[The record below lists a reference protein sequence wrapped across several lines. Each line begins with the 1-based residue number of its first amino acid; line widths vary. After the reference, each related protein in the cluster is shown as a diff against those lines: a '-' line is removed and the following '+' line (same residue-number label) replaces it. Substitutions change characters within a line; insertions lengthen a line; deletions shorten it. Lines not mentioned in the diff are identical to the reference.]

1 MNRLFS
7 LPEVS
12 RPAKLYLIGLIAFVA
27 IVSCLIVLKYND
39 YFLLGDPV
47 HPNNDDVKY
56 IQSSRLLLNE
66 GVLAYNTKDKP
77 SAFIMPGL
85 PLILS
90 GLMAVF
96 GQEQG
101 GVVAFRLFQGLQ
113 QALCIYLIFWIGRR
127 VFNTR
132 AALIACTVSALYPP
146 DYFSSG
152 VILSE
157 TTFRTLLLLL
167 VCCTILAMERRQ
179 SALYVLIGALTAAVA
194 YFKPHASLYPAV
206 FLILWLRMK
215 LPWRMMLKYTLL
227 MGGTYVI
234 LLTPW
239 WIRNWL
245 TFHEFILFTNSGGSP
260 FLLGTR
266 INWQPP
272 PAGFFAAYPQYDP
285 KTLFEGADSAA
296 IRKGLDIISY
306 GFAHEPL
313 KYLYWYTLGRW
324 VELYFHP
331 FYSRPFWPVSRPAM
345 NIFQVVLMYIN
356 MAGIGWALLTHRL
369 NLNRL
374 LPLLL
379 ALGYFTVIYVPF
391 VAFNR
396 YGYPN
401 MVLLILFGS
410 YFIGDLSARFLRRPL
425 NRKRLA
431 RKGASAT

>member
-1 MNRLFS
+1 MDRLFT

-27 IVSCLIVLKYND
+27 IVSCLVVLIYND

-47 HPNNDDVKY
+47 RPNNDDVKY

-85 PLILS
+85 PLMLS

-96 GQEQG
+96 GQDQG
-101 GVVAFRLFQGLQ
+101 GVVAYRLFQCLQ

-127 VFNTR
+127 IFTTR
-132 AALIACTVSALYPP
+132 VALIACTVSALYPP

-167 VCCTILAMERRQ
+167 VCCTILAQERQR
-179 SALYVLIGALTAAVA
+179 SALYILIGVLTAAAA
-194 YFKPHASLYPAV
+194 YLKPHASLYPAV
-206 FLILWLRMK
+206 LPVLWLRMK
-215 LPWRMMLKYTLL
+215 LPWRTMLKYTLL
-227 MGGTYVI
+227 MGAAYI
-234 LLTPW
+234 LLLTPW
-239 WIRNWL
+239 WIRNWV
-245 TFHEFILFTNSGGSP
+245 TFHEFIVFTNSGGSP

-266 INWQPP
+266 IRWQLP
-272 PAGFFAAYPQYDP
+272 PAGFFEAYPQYDP
-285 KTLFEGADSAA
+285 KTVFEGADSSAV
-296 IRKGLDIISY
+296 RKGLDILKY
-306 GFAHEPL
+306 GFTHEPM

-331 FYSRPFWPVSRPAM
+331 FYSRPFWPISRPAM
-345 NIFQVVLMYIN
+345 NLAQVVLMYVN
-356 MAGIGWALLTHRL
+356 MVGILWALLKHRF
-369 NLNRL
+369 NLNRV

-379 ALGYFTVIYVPF
+379 ALAYFTVIYVPF

-410 YFIGDLSARFLRRPL
+410 YFIGDLASRFLPRSL
-425 NRKRLA
+425 NRLE
-431 RKGASAT
+431 RKEASAS

>member
-1 MNRLFS
+1 MFS
-7 LPEVS
+7 LSEVR
-12 RPAKLYLIGLIAFVA
+12 RPVKWYLFGLIAFVG
-27 IVSCLIVLKYND
+27 IVSSLIVLIYND

-56 IQSSRLLLNE
+56 IQSARLLLNE
-66 GVLAYNTKDKP
+66 GVLAYNTKEAP

-85 PLILS
+85 PLMLS
-90 GLMAVF
+90 GFMAVF

-101 GVVAFRLFQGLQ
+101 GVVAFRLFQCLLQ
-113 QALCIYLIFWIGRR
+113 AFCIYLIFWIGYRT
-127 VFNTR
+127 FNTR
-132 AALIACTVSALYPP
+132 AALIACTVSAFYPP

-167 VCCTILAMERRQ
+167 VCCTILAMDRGGP
-179 SALYVLIGALTAAVA
+179 ALYVLIGVLTAAAA

-206 FLILWLRMK
+206 LLIIWLRMK
-215 LPWRMMLKYTLL
+215 LPWRTMMKYTLFI
-227 MGGTYVI
+227 GGTYVL

-239 WIRNWL
+239 WIRNWV

-266 INWQPP
+266 IRWQLP
-272 PAGFFAAYPQYDP
+272 PAGFFETYPQYDP
-285 KTLFEGADSAA
+285 ETIFQGADSTA
-296 IRKGLDIISY
+296 IRKGLDILRY
-306 GFAHEPL
+306 GFTHEPM

-331 FYSRPFWPVSRPAM
+331 FYSRPFWPISRPVM
-345 NIFQVVLMYIN
+345 DHIQVVMMYVN
-356 MAGIGWALLTHRL
+356 MAGILWAVTKNRL
-369 NLNRL
+369 KLDRL

-379 ALGYFTVIYVPF
+379 ALAYFTLIYIPF

-401 MVLLILFGS
+401 MTLLILFGS
-410 YFIGDLSARFLRRPL
+410 YLIGDMISRVLRRSHL
-425 NRKRLA
+425 RSE
-431 RKGASAT
+431 RKGACAS